1 MGDKARSGF
10 ADTRAWLRSLR
21 FAEVDPPGWE
31 LPAPDGTP
39 DEAFLGWLDDAV
51 TAGIEEA
58 HVGVLGTVGAD
69 GRPDARVLILR
80 DVSGGAWSVSGSAVS
95 AKGAALQVN
104 PVATLTFYWREH
116 GRQVRISGPVVEGTE
131 SVDRD
136 FHERSPLA
144 RAVALA
150 SRQSAP
156 LESES
161 EYQSA
166 VDDARVRLEAH
177 PWEVPEHWRVWR
189 IKADRVE
196 FWQADPGNRHLRRRF
211 TRDGDA
217 WTTQDLWP

>member
-1 MGDKARSGF
+1 M
-10 ADTRAWLRSLR
+10 RSLR

-31 LPAPDGTP
+31 LPPPDLAP
-39 DEAFLGWLDDAV
+39 DEAFLDWLDDAV

-116 GRQVRISGPVVEGTE
+116 GRQVRIAGPVVEGPE

-161 EYQSA
+161 EYHSA
-166 VDDARVRLEAH
+166 IDAARIRLEAH
-177 PWEVPEHWRVWR
+177 P
-189 IKADRVE
+189 
-196 FWQADPGNRHLRRRF
+196 
-211 TRDGDA
+211 
-217 WTTQDLWP
+217 